1 MKANQKKSETE
12 ALREKAEKRIK
23 DMQTAGNDVKPDL
36 SEADA
41 LKLIHELQVH
51 QIELELQNE
60 ELLMAKRLAETA
72 SKKYIGLFNCIPAGF
87 FILTRQGEIVEVN
100 RKGAAMLN
108 KEPVQCINNAFGFF
122 LAEKSKSDFSRFLAD
137 TFYSNSERKCDVIIE
152 TAGNLP
158 KYLDLSGIVSENSEY
173 CYIAAVDIS
182 DRVNAGNASF
192 VNNELLNLFMKHSP
206 IYAFIKE
213 VSATRNQVLAAS
225 ENFKEMLG
233 IAGSEMVGKTM
244 QQLFPAEIAD
254 KMIAD
259 DWAVVSGNIPVTIE
273 EEMNGHYY
281 STIKYPIELHGQ
293 KLLAGYTIDITDR
306 RHAEAQL
313 NESSAIFRSF
323 VEQSSEGLGLI
334 NADGIVVEWN
344 HSLCKITGISSD
356 EAIGKY
362 AWDIQFNLLPAH
374 VRNKDLL
381 EKLRSNTLHTI
392 MDCNNSDSVKYHEIV
407 LHTEEGEVKTVLESL
422 FPVKLQSKY
431 LIGMSMRDI
440 TNRKKAEVLLRENE
454 EKYRIVADNTYDWE
468 AWRTPDGNFRYISP
482 SIERITGYKLAEFLK
497 DPNFVTKITHADDQ
511 SMVVSLLNYA
521 FQEDRE
527 RVVEYDFRIVLP
539 DGTIRWISHSSTPV
553 YGDSGEWLGRRE
565 SNRDI
570 TARKLVEEKLSQAYA
585 RQRHFINSNIIG
597 VVVASA
603 DGKVF
608 ETNDYFLNLVG
619 YSHEEFVAG
628 QVDWRSITPPEWLN
642 TDEKAIQELS
652 ETGICAPYEKEYQR
666 RDGTRVSV
674 MITDTMLPGPEN
686 HIAGFILDITDRK
699 KNELA
704 LAKSEERL
712 RLVLKA
718 SNDGPWDWDLET
730 NLLYY
735 SPRYWEMLGYM
746 ADELE
751 PDPMLW
757 VKLMHPADREHI
769 EQFFAKLMAQGPD
782 IYEVE
787 FRLLHKAGHYVPV
800 LSRGFI
806 QRNVVGKVVR
816 VSGSNVDLTSRK
828 KAGEEIRLKNEQLT
842 RANDEKDKYF
852 SVIAHELRGPFTAFL
867 GFTRILAEKL
877 PALRREKIQKIA
889 LSMQKS
895 AINLYSL
902 LENLLEWSRMQRGLI
917 GFRAELFNLWNK
929 IASCIDLYTDAAEKK
944 NIRIIN
950 NVPDDLLIFADGN
963 MLGSIIRNLLS
974 NAIKYT
980 NKGGLVTISASKLPD
995 HSVMICVADTG
1006 IGMDQA
1012 LIGNLFRLN
1021 EPVYRRGTDEEPS
1034 TGLGLIISRE
1044 FIEKHGGTL
1053 SIESHKGKGTTFC
1066 FTIPGEP
1073 SH

>member
-1 MKANQKKSETE
+1 MKANHKKSEFLT
-12 ALREKAEKRIK
+12 LRQKAEERIK
-23 DMQTAGNDVKPDL
+23 NVQSANNDLKSGL
-36 SEADA
+36 SEHEA

-60 ELLMAKRLAETA
+60 ELLIAKELAEA
-72 SKKYIGLFNCIPAGF
+72 SSKKYIGLFNCVPAGF
-87 FILTRQGEIVEVN
+87 FILTRKGEIVEVN

-108 KEPVQCINNAFGFF
+108 KEPAQCINNSFGFF
-122 LAEKSKSDFSRFLAD
+122 ISEKHRSDFFRFLENI
-137 TFYSNSERKCDVIIE
+137 FSSNSERKYDVIIE
-152 TAGNLP
+152 TTGNLP
-158 KYLDLSGIVSENSEY
+158 KYLDLSGLVSENREN

-182 DRVNAGNASF
+182 ERVNAGNASF

-206 IYAFIKE
+206 IYAYIKE
-213 VSATRNQVLAAS
+213 VSPTRNHVLAAS
-225 ENFKEMLG
+225 ENFKDMLG

-244 QQLFPAEIAD
+244 QQLFPEEIAA

-259 DWAVVSGNIPVTIE
+259 DWSVVSGNHPVTVE
-273 EEMNGHYY
+273 EELNGHYY
-281 STIKYPIELHGQ
+281 SSIKYPIELHGQ
-293 KLLAGYTIDITDR
+293 KLLAGYTIDISER
-306 RHAEAQL
+306 KHAEAQL
-313 NESSAIFRSF
+313 DESSAKFRSF
-323 VEQSSEGLGLI
+323 VEQSSEGMGLI
-334 NADGIVVEWN
+334 NAEGIIVEWN
-344 HSLCKITGISSD
+344 NSLGKITGIRSD
-356 EAIGKY
+356 DAIGKY
-362 AWDIQFNLLPAH
+362 IWDLQFLLLPVHA
-374 VRNKDLL
+374 REKKKL
-381 EKLRSNTLHTI
+381 EKLKFNSLQVFKDLDI
-392 MDCNNSDSVKYHEIV
+392 SGSINNQECIFCTNK
-407 LHTEEGEVKTVLESL
+407 GEVKTVLESL
-422 FPVKLQSKY
+422 FPVKLQNKN
-431 LIGMSMRDI
+431 LIGISMRDI
-440 TNRKKAEVLLRENE
+440 SDRKRAEVLLRENE

-468 AWRTPDGNFRYISP
+468 AWRTPDGKFRYISP
-482 SIERITGYKLAEFLK
+482 SCERITGRKIEDFLAN
-497 DPNFVTKITHADDQ
+497 PNLITIITHIEDH
-511 SMVVSLLNYA
+511 SMVVSLLHYA
-521 FQEDRE
+521 FHEEPE
-527 RVVEYDFRIVLP
+527 RNVEYDFRIILP
-539 DGTIRWISHSSTPV
+539 DRTVRWISHSSTPV
-553 YGDSGEWLGRRE
+553 YGDRGEWLGRRE

-570 TARKLVEEKLSQAYA
+570 TERKLAEEKLSQAYA
-585 RQRHFINSNIIG
+585 RQRHFINANIIG
-597 VVVASA
+597 VIVASA

-608 ETNDYFLNLVG
+608 EANDYYLNLIG
-619 YSHEEFVAG
+619 YSREEFVAG
-628 QVDWRSITPPEWLN
+628 LVDWRSITPPEWLY
-642 TDEKAIQELS
+642 TDEKAIQELH

-674 MITDTMLPGPEN
+674 MITDTMLPGPGN
-686 HIAGFILDITDRK
+686 HIAGFILDITDHK

-746 ADELE
+746 VDELP

-757 VKLMHPADREHI
+757 INLMHPADREPT
-769 EQFFAKLMAQGPD
+769 EQLFATFIAQGPD

-806 QRNVVGKVVR
+806 QRNAVGKAIR
-816 VSGSNVDLTSRK
+816 VSGSNVDLTHRK

-852 SVIAHELRGPFTAFL
+852 SIIAHELRGPFTAFL

-950 NVPDDLLIFADGN
+950 DVPDDLLIFADGN

-980 NKGGLVTISASKLPD
+980 NKGGLVTISASRLPD
-995 HSVMICVADTG
+995 HSVKICVADTG

-1044 FIEKHGGTL
+1044 FIEKHGGAL
-1053 SIESHKGKGTTFC
+1053 SIESRKGKGTTFC
-1066 FTIPGEP
+1066 FTIPGNP
-1073 SH
+1073 SL